1 MRWIA
6 LGCALCGLLWAAC
19 DSKPP
24 AKDGDTAKTTP
35 VTTTTTPPTPAAGS
49 AAAGSSA
56 APTGAMLDGEVKVT
70 GMT

>member
-1 MRWIA
+1 MRRIA

-35 VTTTTTPPTPAAGS
+35 AATATTTPTTPAAGS
-49 AAAGSSA
+49 PA
-56 APTGAMLDGEVKVT
+56 APTGAMLDAVVKVT